1 MEIQSWLC
9 LPLPQLLKLPSMPG
23 LGSSTAENPLDLLPV
38 IRQGLP
44 GAPSCSEV
52 SLRAE
57 PLP

>member
-9 LPLPQLLKLPSMPG
+9 LPLPQLPSMPG